1 MLTWYIKNLNRD
13 IREYN
18 DGLSVDSL
26 RERLTANPM
35 TEWNEK
41 ARKFKEVDVR
51 NINNYGKL
59 VRLFF
64 SSAYEKIC
72 KINYRGLAHNMAR
85 YMKNI
90 DDIAGLE
97 DLKKHYSLKTINF
110 KAGKIGFRNDL
121 DLDKLMEAGLS
132 KEWIEPVK
140 LDQTVRESTK
150 SIEKDFDFLNF

>member
-1 MLTWYIKNLNRD
+1 M
-13 IREYN
+13 
-18 DGLSVDSL
+18 
-26 RERLTANPM
+26 A
-35 TEWNEK
+35 EWNEK

-51 NINNYGKL
+51 NINNYRKL

-140 LDQTVRESTK
+140 PDQTVRESTK